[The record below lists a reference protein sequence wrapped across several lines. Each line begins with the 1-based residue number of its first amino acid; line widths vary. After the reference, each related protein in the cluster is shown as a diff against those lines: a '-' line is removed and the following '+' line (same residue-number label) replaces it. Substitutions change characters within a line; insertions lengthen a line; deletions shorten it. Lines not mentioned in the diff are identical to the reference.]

1 MATIIK
7 QHSARTSAERPARP
21 AAGQARLTA
30 QSPVPLMGPADPG
43 TSTPLMGTADPNMAT
58 PVMAR
63 GVSR

>member
-7 QHSARTSAERPARP
+7 QHTAPTSAGSAARP
-21 AAGQARLTA
+21 ATGQARLTA

-43 TSTPLMGTADPNMAT
+43 TSTPLMGTADPKMAT